1 MIILDSN
8 KRKGRNKMKPI
19 IKNKNSYSNPILNST
34 DGVPTVISLYH
45 DHHPGDSSKHH
56 SHDWEHQ
63 VYITRG
69 KGILWVDEI
78 EYPIT
83 EGDFILVPPGCTHH
97 FKNTGN
103 KILSRI
109 TFNPIR
115 SENEL

>member
-1 MIILDSN
+1 
-8 KRKGRNKMKPI
+8 MKPI
-19 IKNKNSYSNPILNST
+19 IKNKDSYINPILNSK
-34 DGVPTVISLYH
+34 DGVPTVVSLYH
-45 DHHPGDSSKHH
+45 DHKPGESSKHH

-69 KGILWVDEI
+69 SGILWVDEI

-83 EGDFILVPPGCTHH
+83 EGDFILVPPNCTHH

-103 KILSRI
+103 NILSRI

-115 SENEL
+115 SENES